1 MSSAVA
7 NSSPGSETT
16 WPPGLGVGGGFGQRQ
31 PRVLGVVRHQRAYPA
46 GYREDAQAFT
56 LGQLLPGVQRIPQVE
71 EFFDG
76 AGAHRAVL
84 AEQGVIDRV
93 VARQRGGVRGG
104 GLRTGLG
111 AAELGDDDRIAGVA
125 RRGQGAAQLVAVA
138 AAFHVRHDD
147 PRVGI
152 AGQPF
157 NAVGDVDGGLVAGAD
172 PVRQP

>member
-1 MSSAVA
+1 M
-7 NSSPGSETT
+7 P
-16 WPPGLGVGGGFGQRQ
+16 RQ
-31 PRVLGVVRHQRAYPA
+31 
-46 GYREDAQAFT
+46 
-56 LGQLLPGVQRIPQVE
+56 
-71 EFFDG
+71 FFDG

-111 AAELGDDDRIAGVA
+111 AADLGDDDRFAGVA

-157 NAVGDVDGGLVAGAD
+157 NAVGDVDVGLVAGAD